1 MNKKVG
7 IFLFFV
13 FYFWCYALLS
23 IVNADTKSKL
33 TILNAGSKTGSFAM
47 QMTAVS
53 KDLQKYYNIDLKIPG
68 DYCTAVQM
76 LKNIKRPVLMP
87 WANDFEAVGRD
98 GNGCATFE
106 VKPSQVVRYDST
118 VMHICSI
125 NHNADSLMKN
135 NHTVGHTTPV
145 GPFSRAVLALNESF
159 GAKLKPIAYD
169 GSGATKTGLYNGEV
183 DYALLS
189 IKHGRDIIK
198 NGGQCYYEY
207 SANEKSNLIPLAVL
221 DPSNKL
227 LIAGYDAVWLA
238 LNMNAEAIATL
249 KAQVK
254 EIHNDPSSAMY
265 QYTQGG
271 KVLNVIW
278 DLSNDKIT
286 EKWEIS
292 VKNLQESN

>member
-1 MNKKVG
+1 MNK
-7 IFLFFV
+7 ILILITFCLFATTSF
-13 FYFWCYALLS
+13 AK
-23 IVNADTKSKL
+23 DKL

-53 KDLQKYYNIDLKIPG
+53 KDLQKNYDIDLKIPG

-76 LKNIKRPVLMP
+76 LKSIKGPVLMP
-87 WANDFEAVGRD
+87 WANDFEAIGRD
-98 GNGCATFE
+98 GSGCATFE
-106 VKPSQVVRYDST
+106 VKPSQVVRYDNT

-125 NHNADSLMKN
+125 NHDAASLMTS
-135 NHTVGHTTPV
+135 NHTVGHT
-145 GPFSRAVLALNESF
+145 GPAKSFSRAILALNESF

-169 GSGATKTGLYNGEV
+169 GSGATKAGLYNGEV
-183 DYALLS
+183 DYALIS

-221 DPSNKL
+221 DPSNKF

-238 LNMNAEAIATL
+238 LNMDEKAITTL

-278 DLSNDKIT
+278 DLSNSEIT